1 MSMKRIL
8 PLPNNHYLE
17 PLYEIYFMRYII
29 DTHALIWYFTGDKR
43 LSQKV
48 KAIIQAAERGDGEVV
63 VPVIVLLEAIDIQ
76 EKKKII
82 FDITDLFDF
91 IDSKDNFQVAGLNFE
106 HIRAIVGIGKGLD
119 LHDRVVVM
127 IGQMFGGIILT
138 KDSQIKKFAKAI
150 W

>member
-1 MSMKRIL
+1 
-8 PLPNNHYLE
+8 
-17 PLYEIYFMRYII
+17 MRYVV

-48 KAIIQAAERGDGEVV
+48 KSVIQAAERGEGEII

-76 EKKKII
+76 EKKKISFNI
-82 FDITDLFDF
+82 IKLFDF
-91 IDSKDNFQVAGLNFE
+91 IDSRESFQVVGLSFE
-106 HIRAIVGIGKGLD
+106 HVKAIIKIGKGLD

-127 IGQMFGGIILT
+127 TGKMFGGVILT
-138 KDSQIKKFAKAI
+138 KDSQIKQFTEVV